1 MGSSGN
7 NLNCNK
13 NHLSLFI
20 FYLIFRFC
28 KYAILMAL
36 ESYAWFIYI
45 LTFLLTFAIICIAF
59 LIIYKCIQTCK
70 EMRILC
76 CKKMRRRRR
85 HRREANANG
94 ENTRNERRL
103 SLSSTSSFTSSDSSD
118 MESTSSCSEDSSVYQ
133 LADTHTITGDHS
145 SILLERGVAVGGEGF
160 VNDGYNA
167 NPNEIRFSKKL
178 KKNVINRKYD
188 DASRYEKKMS
198 ERNVNAISSK
208 HIDSQ
213 SYQINH
219 LLNRITSNRNLN
231 KTGQTSSMTCQ
242 LAVNTLL
249 ETALNLPQVS
259 GHSKLDGDVSFLS
272 HPTMFDINVDDD
284 DEEREEEEASF
295 KFEIDNEIPPPYE
308 QIVNREST
316 V

>member
-1 MGSSGN
+1 
-7 NLNCNK
+7 
-13 NHLSLFI
+13 
-20 FYLIFRFC
+20 
-28 KYAILMAL
+28 
-36 ESYAWFIYI
+36 
-45 LTFLLTFAIICIAF
+45 
-59 LIIYKCIQTCK
+59 
-70 EMRILC
+70 MRILC

-85 HRREANANG
+85 HRREANTNDA
-94 ENTRNERRL
+94 NTRNERRL
-103 SLSSTSSFTSSDSSD
+103 SLSSTSSFNSSDSSD
-118 MESTSSCSEDSSVYQ
+118 MESTSSCSDDSSVYQ

-145 SILLERGVAVGGEGF
+145 SILLERGGGEGF
-160 VNDGYNA
+160 VNDGYSA
-167 NPNEIRFSKKL
+167 NPNEIRLSKKL

-198 ERNVNAISSK
+198 EGNVNAISSK

-219 LLNRITSNRNLN
+219 LLNRIASNRNLN

-242 LAVNTLL
+242 LSVNTLL
-249 ETALNLPQVS
+249 ETALNFPQVDS
-259 GHSKLDGDVSFLS
+259 HSNVDGDVSFLS

-284 DEEREEEEASF
+284 EVGEEEVSF
-295 KFEIDNEIPPPYE
+295 KLEMDNEIPPPYE